1 MATVFQVDQFYVEY
15 DFLVVLVRFLPS
27 TVFDYFKQ
35 IFPLN
40 FPVQFFWHLKFLL
53 LQRPMKRDRELEGR
67 TQHATIASHKGL
79 FSRPLFFVS

>member
-15 DFLVVLVRFLPS
+15 DFLLFWSVSCHLR
-27 TVFDYFKQ
+27 VFDYFKQ

-40 FPVQFFWHLKFLL
+40 FPVQFFWYLKFLL

>member
-1 MATVFQVDQFYVEY
+1 MATVFSVDQCYVEY
-15 DFLVVLVRFLPS
+15 DFLLFWSVSCHLRFSIILNKFFHS
-27 TVFDYFKQ
+27 
-35 IFPLN
+35 IFL
-40 FPVQFFWHLKFLL
+40 FKFLL